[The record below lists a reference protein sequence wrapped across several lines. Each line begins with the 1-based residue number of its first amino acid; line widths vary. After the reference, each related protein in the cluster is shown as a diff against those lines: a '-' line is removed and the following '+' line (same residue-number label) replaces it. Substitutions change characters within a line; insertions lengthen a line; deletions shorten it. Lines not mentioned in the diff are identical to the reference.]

1 VTSSSTSTATT
12 SANATLSSTSTS
24 TAAPGSPVTTTSA
37 STTSATSAV
46 PGPARL
52 QVIAKE
58 FSYTLSRSSVPA
70 GPVVIEFVNA
80 GQDPHN
86 LNAVPAGGG
95 DTVAAFGLTS
105 PGSHPDVQF
114 TFAPGTY
121 TLFCSL
127 PNHAA
132 MGMAAPLTVTGSGS

>member
-1 VTSSSTSTATT
+1 MTSSSTSTTT
-12 SANATLSSTSTS
+12 TT
-24 TAAPGSPVTTTSA
+24 TAAS
-37 STTSATSAV
+37 TSATSTGAAPSAADTV
-46 PGPARL
+46 TTTTTTDTLGTAAPARL

-58 FSYTLSRSSVPA
+58 FSYTLSRATVPA
-70 GPVVIEFVNA
+70 GPVIIEFVNA

-95 DTVAAFGLTS
+95 ALVGAFGLTP
-105 PGSHPDVQF
+105 PGAHPDLQF
-114 TFAPGTY
+114 DFAPGTY

-132 MGMAAPLTVTGSGS
+132 MGMMAALTVD